1 MTKTY
6 CASEEAYRRQWKIA
20 WCLIQQME
28 QRPYRQIT
36 VSSLCQ
42 DVGISRM
49 AFYRHFENKEACLA
63 FILEQM
69 VMDTCIPA
77 LSSGSAADLYPDI
90 LRCIQSWRH
99 WADMM
104 QLLTDNGLRDLLLHQ
119 TCLHLLRE
127 ENHLLCPIP
136 AAKRSFCS
144 VSAASRRC
152 SCSGTTRA
160 IPARMKKWQVF
171 CHELRRA
178 FLDKTVKNP
187 GAAENDLLFSPL
199 CDTVCKRYRD
209 N

>member
-20 WCLIQQME
+20 RCLIQQMT

-42 DVGISRM
+42 DVGISRT
-49 AFYRHFENKEACLA
+49 AFYRHFENKEACLE

-90 LRCIQSWRH
+90 LRCVQSWRH

-104 QLLTDNGLRDLLLHQ
+104 QLLAENGLGDLLVRQ

-127 ENHLLCPIP
+127 ENHLL
-136 AAKRSFCS
+136 A
-144 VSAASRRC
+144 
-152 SCSGTTRA
+152 
-160 IPARMKKWQVF
+160 
-171 CHELRRA
+171 H
-178 FLDKTVKNP
+178 P
-187 GAAENDLLFSPL
+187 GSKEELLFGLSGFTAL
-199 CDTVCKRYRD
+199 LMQWHNEGYSRSDEEMAGILSRITARLFGQNGEKSQGSRK
-209 N
+209 

>member
-20 WCLIQQME
+20 RCLIQQME

-42 DVGISRM
+42 DVGISRT

-90 LRCIQSWRH
+90 LRCVQSWRR
-99 WADMM
+99 WAGMM
-104 QLLTDNGLRDLLLHQ
+104 QLLAENGLGDLLVRQ

-127 ENHLLCPIP
+127 ENHLL
-136 AAKRSFCS
+136 S
-144 VSAASRRC
+144 
-152 SCSGTTRA
+152 
-160 IPARMKKWQVF
+160 
-171 CHELRRA
+171 H
-178 FLDKTVKNP
+178 P
-187 GAAENDLLFSPL
+187 GSNEELLFGLSGFTAL
-199 CDTVCKRYRD
+199 LMQWHNEGYSRSDEEMAGILSRITARLFGQNGEKSRGSGK
-209 N
+209 